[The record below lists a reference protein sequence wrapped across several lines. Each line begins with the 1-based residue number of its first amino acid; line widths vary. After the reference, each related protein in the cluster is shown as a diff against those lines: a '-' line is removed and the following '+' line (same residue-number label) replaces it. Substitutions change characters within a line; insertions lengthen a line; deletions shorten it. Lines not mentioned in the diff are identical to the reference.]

1 MVLPA
6 QPFGVLPVPTVGS
19 EAYASSEANGPG
31 ATCAA
36 DPCEYY
42 VSMETNAQIL
52 MVVAALAALYNPG
65 GGGIA
70 HVVFLAMYVY
80 AREMQKELGC

>member
-1 MVLPA
+1 
-6 QPFGVLPVPTVGS
+6 
-19 EAYASSEANGPG
+19 
-31 ATCAA
+31 
-36 DPCEYY
+36 
-42 VSMETNAQIL
+42 METNAQIL